1 MRLQAKA
8 LVIITASLS
17 DHSLS
22 RLANPRAD
30 SLVEV
35 ATLAFTVPDAWSIGT
50 GRLRQRVG
58 ERKLPQSPQR
68 ARLTWPARLPI
79 GI

>member
-8 LVIITASLS
+8 LVTASLS